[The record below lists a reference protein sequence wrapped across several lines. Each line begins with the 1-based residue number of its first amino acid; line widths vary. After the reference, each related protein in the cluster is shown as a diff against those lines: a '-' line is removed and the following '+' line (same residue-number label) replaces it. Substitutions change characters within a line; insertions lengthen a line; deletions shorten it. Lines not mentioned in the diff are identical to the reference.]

1 MAAYDLAGVLALL
14 WGQLAYGIPGWSSH
28 SFQGR
33 GWSRIPG
40 PFLWV
45 TQVSNKHD
53 HTTDATA
60 YMIAAWDNK
69 SPWFDYYDRG
79 KKHPWAKTAEAQ
91 ANAYY
96 SKLLDSLTAYTNVR
110 FDHIK
115 IGHLGRRIAVFVVK
129 GNQSAVLYDKTKGF
143 PSAKLLASL
152 VLLGSP

>member
-1 MAAYDLAGVLALL
+1 M
-14 WGQLAYGIPGWSSH
+14 
-28 SFQGR
+28 
-33 GWSRIPG
+33 
-40 PFLWV
+40 
-45 TQVSNKHD
+45 SN
-53 HTTDATA
+53 TP
-60 YMIAAWDNK
+60 NQ
-69 SPWFDYYDRG
+69 SLWFDFHNRA

-129 GNQSAVLYDKTKGF
+129 NDQSAVLYDKTKGF
-143 PSAKLLASL
+143 PSAKLMASL